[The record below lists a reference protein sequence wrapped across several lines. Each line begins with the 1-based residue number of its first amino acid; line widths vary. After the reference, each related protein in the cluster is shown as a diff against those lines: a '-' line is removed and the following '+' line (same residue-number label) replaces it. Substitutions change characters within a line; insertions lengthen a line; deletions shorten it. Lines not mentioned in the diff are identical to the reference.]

1 MADRLTLTDS
11 TTDAGVRIELDGEL
25 DLTTVGDLSD
35 AIGGHLADGTVI
47 ELDCGGLRFIDSTG
61 LSSLVESHQRAT
73 DAGARLT
80 LVEVPDHAR
89 RLMQI
94 TKIDELL
101 DLA

>member
-11 TTDAGVRIELDGEL
+11 PTAAGARIEVDGEV
-25 DLTTVGDLSD
+25 DLTTVGELSD
-35 AIGGHLADGTVI
+35 AIGGHLADGAVI
-47 ELDCGGLRFIDSTG
+47 ELDCSGLRFIDSTG
-61 LSSLVESHQRAT
+61 LSSLVEAHQAAA